1 VDEVLNLLAEHGEE
15 ASVLAGGQSLV
26 PLMNLRFARPEFLID
41 LNRVPGLGEVSMDA
55 QGLEVGAMARHAEIA
70 SSRRIRGS
78 APLLSDAASLVGHP
92 AVRNRGTLGGGL
104 AEADPAGHLP
114 PVALA
119 LGAEVHVASQRGVRW
134 IEAGDLFLGLL
145 MTSLEP
151 DELIVSVRFS
161 PSPAF
166 TGAAFEQVVRRHGD
180 FPLASAAC
188 VISVDENARVT
199 AANLVLGGVAA
210 TPARVASA
218 EAALI
223 GRRVDQVAVD
233 EVAQEVVKAVDPVD
247 NTHATAAYRR
257 RAAAALAARA
267 VQVATERALQE
278 QTRP

>member
-1 VDEVLNLLAEHGEE
+1 
-15 ASVLAGGQSLV
+15 
-26 PLMNLRFARPEFLID
+26 
-41 LNRVPGLGEVSMDA
+41 
-55 QGLEVGAMARHAEIA
+55 
-70 SSRRIRGS
+70 
-78 APLLSDAASLVGHP
+78 
-92 AVRNRGTLGGGL
+92 
-104 AEADPAGHLP
+104 
-114 PVALA
+114 
-119 LGAEVHVASQRGVRW
+119 
-134 IEAGDLFLGLL
+134 